1 MSNAFPVK
9 VTAPEKRLKLDKGA
23 DFDSAM
29 PPPPPK
35 KTAENPPSLVKVI
48 QSEVE
53 EKLEK
58 QRQDNRDI
66 METVTVNAVL
76 HHSRLGRADATVIGA
91 TATE

>member
-9 VTAPEKRLKLDKGA
+9 VTAPEKRLKLDTGA

-66 METVTVNAVL
+66 MEPVTVDDIVYY
-76 HHSRLGRADATVIGA
+76 
-91 TATE
+91 

>member
-1 MSNAFPVK
+1 
-9 VTAPEKRLKLDKGA
+9 
-23 DFDSAM
+23 M

-35 KTAENPPSLVKVI
+35 KTVENPPSLVKVI

-66 METVTVNAVL
+66 METVTVDTVL
-76 HHSRLGRADATVIGA
+76 HHSWLGSADTTVIGA
-91 TATE
+91 TAAE

>member
-1 MSNAFPVK
+1 M
-9 VTAPEKRLKLDKGA
+9 KLDKGA

-35 KTAENPPSLVKVI
+35 KTVENPPSLVKVI

-53 EKLEK
+53 AKLEK

-66 METVTVNAVL
+66 METVTVDTVL
-76 HHSRLGRADATVIGA
+76 HHSWLGSADATVIGA
-91 TATE
+91 TAAE